1 MSGVNFRVRTDPIA
15 TGTSA
20 KTILQIVA
28 AANHGVILKSWS
40 IEFAGTSNTAAP
52 IRVDILRQ
60 TDAGTMGT
68 SASTIVKD
76 PDDTDE
82 TLQTTR
88 QDTSSSEP
96 SAGGILETHYVHPQ
110 TGLGWSYSSDS
121 RIKIGGGDRVGWRVT
136 AAADVNC
143 VVSVCGEE

>member
-1 MSGVNFRVRTDPIA
+1 MSGVNFKARTDPIA

-20 KTILQIVA
+20 KTIFQLVA
-28 AANHGVILKSWS
+28 ASNHGVIIKSWAIS
-40 IEFAGTSNTAAP
+40 FAGTSNTAAP

-68 SASTIVKD
+68 SASTIAKD

-88 QDTSSSEP
+88 QDTASSEP
-96 SAGGILETHYVHPQ
+96 SEGAILETHFVHPQ
-110 TGLGWSYSSDS
+110 TGMGWSFSSDT

-143 VVSVCGEE
+143 VVSVTGEE

>member
-1 MSGVNFRVRTDPIA
+1 MAGVPFRARTNPIA

-20 KTILQIVA
+20 KTILQLVA
-28 AANHGVILKSWS
+28 ASNHGVWVNEWS
-40 IEFAGTSNTAAP
+40 ISFAGTSNTAAP
-52 IRVDILRQ
+52 IRVDIVRQ

-96 SAGGILETHYVHPQ
+96 TTTDILQTEYVHPQ
-110 TGLGWSYSSDS
+110 TGLTWQAPSTG
-121 RIKIGGGDRVGWRVT
+121 RIKIGGGDRLGVRVT

-143 VVSVCGEE
+143 VVSMRGEE